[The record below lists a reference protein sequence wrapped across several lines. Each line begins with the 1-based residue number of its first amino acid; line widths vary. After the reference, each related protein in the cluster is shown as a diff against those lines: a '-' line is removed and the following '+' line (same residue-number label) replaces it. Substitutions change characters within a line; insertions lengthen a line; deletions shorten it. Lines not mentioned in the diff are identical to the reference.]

1 MSAASGTN
9 LAIDSRELREWAASK
24 LPDYMV
30 PTTVTVLDKFPLTA
44 NGKLDRRALPEPDLA
59 ELSAHVAARNEVE
72 QQFCTLIASA
82 VGLDSVGVTD
92 DFFALGGDSIV
103 AISLVTA
110 ARAAGLSISPRE
122 VFQLRT
128 AEAMARA
135 QSGRTTEIVDHAD
148 QPIGHVATTP
158 IAARVLGVSDAVRT
172 FHQRALIQTP
182 SALTSE
188 HVESALDALVA
199 RHDALRAT
207 LTPEGRLLVPETNEA
222 AVVFETRAL
231 PAPLEECGPL
241 IVAETERAVGRLN
254 PAAGT
259 MVSAVL
265 FRPVTGPGRLLLVIH
280 HVVVDGVSWRI
291 ILEDLARAGIAA
303 MNGDEPA
310 LAPVGTS
317 VRRYAELV
325 SEAVGAGRLDS
336 EIEFWDSL
344 TSAQRASLGRRPL
357 DPAVDLARTA
367 AARSIT
373 LPPELADQLLGSV
386 PRAFGADVSEVLV
399 TALAVALTR
408 WSGAGS
414 VTIDLEGH
422 GRDEDIVRGDGAAHV
437 DLTRTVGWFTT
448 VFPVALEIGTAAPD
462 LDATD
467 DLAGVLKSVKEQ
479 LRRVP
484 NAGFGYGA
492 LRYLGSSDQLR
503 SFAAPEVVLN
513 YLGRTAAA
521 EGDWFPVSMDGA
533 ADPSM
538 PLGHALSVD
547 VVVEDAAGGPRLRAT
562 LTWAS
567 NIFLRSDIDRFA
579 RLWLDSLEAVSGLAA
594 FGGATPSDYPLVAL
608 AQADVDGLPKAEE
621 ILPLTPLQEGIYFH
635 SAFADPGADQYV
647 VQQVV
652 ELTGAVDSAA
662 LRRALQSV
670 VDRHEALRTGFSV
683 LGDGR
688 VVQVVHPS
696 AVVEMAV
703 VEVAGADVDELLS
716 ADRARGFDLA
726 QPPLV
731 RYALVRASSE
741 KYLLLQS
748 IHHAVADGWSVPVM
762 LRELMA
768 SYSVGDS
775 GVVLPTPAPYRS
787 YLEWLAR
794 HDHEALGSGVERSAE
809 LSRARGRTSRAERG
823 QQRSLCHPSR
833 AVRQ

>member
-1 MSAASGTN
+1 M
-9 LAIDSRELREWAASK
+9 
-24 LPDYMV
+24 
-30 PTTVTVLDKFPLTA
+30 
-44 NGKLDRRALPEPDLA
+44 
-59 ELSAHVAARNEVE
+59 
-72 QQFCTLIASA
+72 
-82 VGLDSVGVTD
+82 
-92 DFFALGGDSIV
+92 
-103 AISLVTA
+103 
-110 ARAAGLSISPRE
+110 
-122 VFQLRT
+122 
-128 AEAMARA
+128 
-135 QSGRTTEIVDHAD
+135 
-148 QPIGHVATTP
+148 
-158 IAARVLGVSDAVRT
+158 
-172 FHQRALIQTP
+172 
-182 SALTSE
+182 
-188 HVESALDALVA
+188 
-199 RHDALRAT
+199 
-207 LTPEGRLLVPETNEA
+207 
-222 AVVFETRAL
+222 
-231 PAPLEECGPL
+231 
-241 IVAETERAVGRLN
+241 
-254 PAAGT
+254 
-259 MVSAVL
+259 
-265 FRPVTGPGRLLLVIH
+265 
-280 HVVVDGVSWRI
+280 
-291 ILEDLARAGIAA
+291 
-303 MNGDEPA
+303 
-310 LAPVGTS
+310 
-317 VRRYAELV
+317 
-325 SEAVGAGRLDS
+325 
-336 EIEFWDSL
+336 
-344 TSAQRASLGRRPL
+344 
-357 DPAVDLARTA
+357 
-367 AARSIT
+367 
-373 LPPELADQLLGSV
+373 
-386 PRAFGADVSEVLV
+386 SEVLV

-462 LDATD
+462 LDASGE
-467 DLAGVLKSVKEQ
+467 LAGVLKSVKEQ

-492 LRYLGSSDQLR
+492 LRYLGSSDLLR

-538 PLGHALSVD
+538 PMGHALSVD

-731 RYALVRASSE
+731 RYTLVRASSE

-794 HDHEALGSGVERSAE
+794 HDHEASAAVWREALNSPGPAVELPAPSAGSSRVCATRVELSDNDTRALAINGRSHGLTLSTLVHGAWGWCSAE
-809 LSRARGRTSRAERG
+809 
-823 QQRSLCHPSR
+823 
-833 AVRQ
+833 

>member
-1 MSAASGTN
+1 
-9 LAIDSRELREWAASK
+9 
-24 LPDYMV
+24 
-30 PTTVTVLDKFPLTA
+30 
-44 NGKLDRRALPEPDLA
+44 
-59 ELSAHVAARNEVE
+59 
-72 QQFCTLIASA
+72 
-82 VGLDSVGVTD
+82 
-92 DFFALGGDSIV
+92 
-103 AISLVTA
+103 
-110 ARAAGLSISPRE
+110 
-122 VFQLRT
+122 
-128 AEAMARA
+128 
-135 QSGRTTEIVDHAD
+135 
-148 QPIGHVATTP
+148 
-158 IAARVLGVSDAVRT
+158 
-172 FHQRALIQTP
+172 
-182 SALTSE
+182 
-188 HVESALDALVA
+188 
-199 RHDALRAT
+199 
-207 LTPEGRLLVPETNEA
+207 
-222 AVVFETRAL
+222 
-231 PAPLEECGPL
+231 
-241 IVAETERAVGRLN
+241 
-254 PAAGT
+254 
-259 MVSAVL
+259 
-265 FRPVTGPGRLLLVIH
+265 
-280 HVVVDGVSWRI
+280 
-291 ILEDLARAGIAA
+291 

-794 HDHEALGSGVERSAE
+794 HDHEASAAVWREALNSPGPAVELPAPSAGSSGVCATRVE
-809 LSRARGRTSRAERG
+809 LSDSDTRALAINGRSHGLTLSTLVHGAWGLVLGRMTAEQTCCSDRPYRDVVETCPASSPWWACSSTPCRLGCGSIRQRQPRKRFPVGRGNNRNYSTISTWGYPNCDGPADWSRTSNHSSCSRTIHSVTR
-823 QQRSLCHPSR
+823 QSLIRRTRCD
-833 AVRQ
+833 